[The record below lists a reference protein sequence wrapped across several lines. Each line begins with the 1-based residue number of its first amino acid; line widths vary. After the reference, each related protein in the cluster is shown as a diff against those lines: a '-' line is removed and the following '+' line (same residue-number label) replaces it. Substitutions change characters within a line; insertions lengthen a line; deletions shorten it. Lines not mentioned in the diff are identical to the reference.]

1 MPPDPQPV
9 DAQGPDA
16 AATLARLEAVR
27 SRLAAHAASG
37 AHAGLTGADPQTGE
51 RWEAGQVW
59 AHLAEF
65 PAYWLDQFQSLL
77 VTRAGGAAE
86 PIPFGRT
93 AADPTRILAIE
104 RDRHDDPRALH
115 GRVDRGIADAE
126 AFVRDLPA
134 TAWDAAGLHPR
145 LGAMR
150 LPAMVER
157 FWVTHLEE
165 HADQLD
171 DLLGGGR

>member
-1 MPPDPQPV
+1 MTDMPDE
-9 DAQGPDA
+9 
-16 AATLARLEAVR
+16 AATALSRLEAAR
-27 SRLAAHAASG
+27 QRLATHAASG

-51 RWEAGQVW
+51 RWDAGQVW

-65 PAYWLDQFQSLL
+65 PAYWLDQFKRLL
-77 VTRAGGAAE
+77 AARADGAHE

-104 RDRHDDPRALH
+104 RDRNEHPRALH

-126 AFVRDLPA
+126 AFIRGLPA

-171 DLLGGGR
+171 ELLGGRR